1 MQKILIVDD
10 NGLFRKV
17 LREGLHSQLPSL
29 IISEAKNGEEALQ
42 TILTFLPDLIFMDI
56 QLPDRN
62 GLELTQQIKGLYPDV
77 KVVVLTSYDLPEYR
91 DAAFHYK
98 ADHCISKNS
107 FMPLLPLILSQGP
120 DG

>member
-1 MQKILIVDD
+1 
-10 NGLFRKV
+10 
-17 LREGLHSQLPSL
+17 
-29 IISEAKNGEEALQ
+29 
-42 TILTFLPDLIFMDI
+42 MDI

-98 ADHCISKNS
+98 ADHCVSENS
-107 FMPLLPLILSQGP
+107 FIPLLPLILSEGP